1 MADRDSTPMQRR
13 EFLHNSAAATAG
25 ALTAASLAPAQAQA
39 QAQARQPKKA
49 AASVPAMPKRMFGKT
64 GVEVTILNAGTL
76 RVAGFMDR
84 LLRMAFSQGVRFFDT
99 AKVYGTEPGFKKW
112 FAEMP
117 EVRKQI
123 FLATKE
129 PVRAIGDVVKNI
141 DKRLEALGTD
151 YIDLLYYHGLGRG
164 QVDWATSPA
173 MKQEIEAI
181 KKTGKVRFVG
191 FTTHDGGAMADQLQ
205 AAAEG
210 GFIDAIMLSYAPWL
224 AKDSALNKAMDACY
238 EKKIGL
244 VAMKLFAG
252 RGALAKVYEKA
263 PVLKERGLKPHQALL
278 HAAWTDE
285 RLACVCTAMTN
296 TDQVRDNVVAA
307 RKFEPLKEAQILQ
320 LRDAVLAAGPT
331 MCPNCDG
338 SCCRAGGTKARL
350 GDLTRLLT
358 YDETLGARVMARE
371 EFAALS
377 DEERD
382 WHGADLEAA
391 RAACH
396 SHLDFA
402 RLLPKVDRYLG

>member
-1 MADRDSTPMQRR
+1 MSDRDSTPMQRR
-13 EFLHNSAAATAG
+13 QFLHTGAAATA
-25 ALTAASLAPAQAQA
+25 AAATVASLTPEQALSQTTA
-39 QAQARQPKKA
+39 SQPKKA
-49 AASVPAMPKRMFGKT
+49 PASAPAMPKRMFGKT

-84 LLRMAFSQGVRFFDT
+84 LLRLSFSQGVRFFDT

-129 PVRAIGDVVKNI
+129 PVRAIGDALKNI
-141 DKRLEALGTD
+141 DNRLQALGTD

-164 QVDWATSPA
+164 QVDWVKSRE
-173 MKQEIEAI
+173 MKAEIAAI

-191 FTTHDGGAMADQLQ
+191 FTTHDGSVADQLQ
-205 AAAEG
+205 AAAKG

-224 AKDSALNKAMDACY
+224 AKDSALNKAMDACF
-238 EKKIGL
+238 EKQIGL

-263 PVLKERGLKPHQALL
+263 PLLKERGLNPHQALL
-278 HAAWTDE
+278 HAAWSDE
-285 RLACVCTAMTN
+285 RLACVCTAMVN
-296 TDQVRDNVVAA
+296 TDQVRENIAAA
-307 RKFEPLKEAQILQ
+307 RKFEPLKEAEILQ

-331 MCPNCDG
+331 MCANCDG
-338 SCCRAGGTKARL
+338 SCARAGGTKARL

-358 YDETLGARVMARE
+358 YDENLGARVMARE
-371 EFAALS
+371 EYAALS
-377 DEERD
+377 EEERD
-382 WHGADLEAA
+382 WHDADLQAA

-396 SHLDFA
+396 SGLDFA

>member
-1 MADRDSTPMQRR
+1 MSDRDSTLMQRR
-13 EFLHNSAAATAG
+13 EFVQTSAAATA
-25 ALTAASLAPAQAQA
+25 AAATVASLGPAQVRAQTGA
-39 QAQARQPKKA
+39 ARSKQPSATEKTL
-49 AASVPAMPKRMFGKT
+49 PKRMFGKT
-64 GVEVTILNAGTL
+64 GVEVTILNTGTL

-84 LLRMAFSQGVRFFDT
+84 LLRLSFSQGVRFFDT

-112 FAEMP
+112 FAEKP

-129 PVRAIGDVVKNI
+129 PVRNIGEVVKNI
-141 DKRLEALGTD
+141 DQRLAALGTD

-164 QVDWATSPA
+164 QINWARSPE
-173 MKQEIEAI
+173 MKKEIEAI

-191 FTTHDGGAMADQLQ
+191 FTTHDGSVAEQLQ

-224 AKDSALNKAMDACY
+224 AKDSALNKAMDACF
-238 EKKIGL
+238 EKQIGL

-263 PVLKERGLKPHQALL
+263 PVLKERGLNPHQALL

-285 RLACVCTAMTN
+285 RLACVCTAMVN
-296 TDQVRDNVVAA
+296 TDQVHQNVEAA
-307 RKFEPLKEAQILQ
+307 RKFKPLEMSQILE
-320 LRDAVLAAGPT
+320 LRDAVLAAGPM
-331 MCPNCDG
+331 MCANCDG
-338 SCCRAGGTKARL
+338 SCGRAGGTKARL
-350 GDLTRLLT
+350 GDLARMLT
-358 YDETLGARVMARE
+358 YHEHHGARVMARE
-371 EFAALS
+371 EYAGLT

-382 WHGADLEAA
+382 WHDADLKAA
-391 RAACH
+391 REACH

-402 RLLPKVDRYLG
+402 KLWPQVDKFLA